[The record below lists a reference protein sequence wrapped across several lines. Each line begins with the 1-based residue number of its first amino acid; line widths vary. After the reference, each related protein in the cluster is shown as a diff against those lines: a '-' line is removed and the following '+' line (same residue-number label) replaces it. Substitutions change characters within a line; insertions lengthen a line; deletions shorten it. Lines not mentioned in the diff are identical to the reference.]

1 MKQCKPIT
9 GRVTRPLF
17 IGVLFSAAFGLQLGA
32 QSLDVALHLKNRSW
46 TTVRDLQAFN
56 GAPSKSRSTQTRHY
70 IIQFDQF
77 PDQEKLWILED
88 RGATILGFIPENA
101 VMVSISG
108 PISLEGLNAR
118 WSGRLEIED
127 KSSRLLSAMPPATG
141 QSSDALP
148 EPFIVEFQVDAAMED
163 MRTLVA
169 DFGLQILE
177 NQGLLKNHLLVRGL
191 RSQVLR
197 LTEWDEVTYIFPAS
211 QDLVDGKIT
220 VTCAGALTQFG
231 TIGQY
236 VARAGEGW
244 DGPGRGSATVN
255 YVFSRFTA
263 KISQTAQK
271 TEIVRAMK
279 EWERVAGVRFTSG
292 TDADGAKTVNILFAT
307 GEHDDGYAF
316 DGRNGVLAHTF
327 YPAPPNT
334 EPAAGDMHFDDD
346 ENWQVGADTDLYS
359 VALHELGHAL
369 GLGHSDKPGS
379 VMYPYYRRATS
390 LTSEDTDA
398 ILKIY
403 ADPTTVTPAPNPNPN
418 PNPPVTPLAISVDTP
433 PAETFQST
441 IELSGS
447 LAGGTSPWVLS
458 WLAGGSTGIITVQT
472 SGNSARWTASGI
484 PLSVGVN
491 GILLSATDTAGNRA
505 LANIFVTRKQE
516 ATPPAPTPNPN
527 PIPNPNPNPTPTPT
541 PNPGP
546 TTPTGPTVPGPTVP
560 TLPTGPT
567 VPPTAALKLSIS
579 SPSSNPFQTSQPRVD
594 ITGTA
599 SHSSG
604 IARVEWTSSQGRQ
617 GTATGLESWSAL
629 QIPLDAGSARITMKA
644 TAKDGSN
651 FTTSMDVSYP
661 TTTTGNAPAPSLQ
674 ITSPATTSSSSLQPN
689 VTVKGTARSDTGL
702 AEVVWSTSSGG
713 TGSCEGTI
721 LWTCSNIP
729 LLVGSNTVTV
739 RARDAAGLSNWKAI
753 TITRR

>member
-1 MKQCKPIT
+1 MT
-9 GRVTRPLF
+9 GRATRPLF
-17 IGVLFSAAFGLQLGA
+17 IGILLSAGFGFQLEA
-32 QSLDVALHLKNRSW
+32 QSLDIALHLKSRSW
-46 TTVRDLQAFN
+46 TTVRDLEAFN
-56 GAPSKSRSTQTRHY
+56 GAPSKSRSAQTRHY

-77 PDQEKLWILED
+77 PDQEKLWTLED

-118 WSGRLEIED
+118 WRGRLEIED
-127 KSSRLLSAMPPATG
+127 KSSRLLSAMSTATG
-141 QSSDALP
+141 QPSDALP
-148 EPFIVEFQVDAAMED
+148 EPFIVEFQLDAVIED
-163 MRTLVA
+163 MRTLVT

-177 NQGLLKNHLLVRGL
+177 NQNLLRNHLLVRGL

-197 LTEWDEVTYIFPAS
+197 LTEWDEVTYIFQAS
-211 QDLVDGKIT
+211 QDLVDGNKI

-279 EWERVAGVRFTSG
+279 EWERVAGVRFTPG
-292 TDADGAKTVNILFAT
+292 TDADGNKTVNILFAT
-307 GEHDDGYAF
+307 GEHNDGYAF
-316 DGRNGVLAHTF
+316 DGRSGVLAHTF

-369 GLGHSDKPGS
+369 GLGHSDKPGA

-390 LTSEDTDA
+390 LTSEDTEA
-398 ILKIY
+398 ILQIY
-403 ADPTTVTPAPNPNPN
+403 ADPTAITPTPNPNPNPNPTPN
-418 PNPPVTPLAISVDTP
+418 PNPPVTPLAISVDTTP
-433 PAETFQST
+433 EETIQST
-441 IELSGS
+441 ISLMGS
-447 LAGGTSPWVLS
+447 LAGGTSPWNLS

-472 SGNSARWTASGI
+472 SGNTARWTATGI

-491 GILLSATDTAGNRA
+491 GILLSATDTSGNRA
-505 LANIFVTRKQE
+505 LVNIFVTRKQE
-516 ATPPAPTPNPN
+516 VTPPAPTPNPT
-527 PIPNPNPNPTPTPT
+527 PNPNPTPA

-546 TTPTGPTVPGPTVP
+546 TTPTGPTVPGPTIP

-567 VPPTAALKLSIS
+567 VPPTAALKLSIVSPAS
-579 SPSSNPFQTSQPRVD
+579 SPFQTSQSRLD

-604 IARVEWTSSQGRQ
+604 IARVEWSSSQGRQ

-629 QIPLDAGSARITMKA
+629 QIPLDSGSAKITVKA

-651 FTTSMDVSYP
+651 FAVSLDANYTS
-661 TTTTGNAPAPSLQ
+661 TTTTNGPAPSLQ
-674 ITSPATTSSSSLQPN
+674 ITSPATTSSSSLQPT
-689 VTVKGTARSDTGL
+689 VTVKGTARSESGL

-713 TGSCEGTI
+713 TGTCDGTA
-721 LWTCSNIP
+721 LWTCSSIP
-729 LLVGSNTVTV
+729 LLVGSNTVTI
-739 RARDAAGLSNWKAI
+739 RARDTSGLSNWKAI